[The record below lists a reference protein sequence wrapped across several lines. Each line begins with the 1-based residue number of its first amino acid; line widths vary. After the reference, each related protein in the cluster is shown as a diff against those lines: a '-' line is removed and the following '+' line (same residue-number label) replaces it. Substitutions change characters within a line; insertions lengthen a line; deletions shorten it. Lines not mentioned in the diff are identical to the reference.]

1 MKKQILQKAAKV
13 LDLDEGFEEE
23 AYKDSKG
30 YWTIGRGHLLGRSIS
45 DVRFSKS
52 VLEFI
57 FAEDIE
63 VHWQEAIKI
72 FGKEFLDEL
81 EDARQIAI
89 LSLVFTLGGDKFGR
103 FTSTIPAI
111 KAKDWAR
118 ASDLILST
126 KWARDVDPKQ
136 VPGKGRD
143 DRVALMLRTGLFP
156 REYGIPNG

>member
-1 MKKQILQKAAKV
+1 MKRTILEKAAKV
-13 LDLDEGFEEE
+13 LDLDEGFEHE

-30 YWTIGRGHLLGRSIS
+30 YWTIGRGHLLGKDIS
-45 DVRFSKS
+45 DVKFSKA

-63 VHWQEAIKI
+63 THWQEAIKI
-72 FGKEFLDEL
+72 FGKEFLDSI

-111 KAKDWAR
+111 KARDWAR
-118 ASDLILST
+118 ASELILVT
-126 KWARDVDPKQ
+126 KWAVDVDPRRQ
-136 VPGKGRD
+136 PGKGRD
-143 DRVALMLRTGLFP
+143 DRIALMLRTGLFP